1 MLKNGLIRPSTSPFS
16 SLVLVSKKYGSQKF
30 CTDYRTLN
38 EAIVKNRLPIPTV
51 DKMLDEQHEASMFS
65 KLELRVGY
73 HHIRME
79 EDVHKITFRT
89 HAGHNEYLAMS
100 FGFCNAS
107 STFQAVMNTIFEP
120 YLRRLELVLFDN
132 I

>member
-1 MLKNGLIRPSTSPFS
+1 
-16 SLVLVSKKYGSQKF
+16 
-30 CTDYRTLN
+30 
-38 EAIVKNRLPIPTV
+38 
-51 DKMLDEQHEASMFS
+51 MFS
-65 KLELRVGY
+65 KLDLRVGY

-79 EDVHKITFRT
+79 EDVHKIAFRT
-89 HAGHNEYLAMS
+89 HSSRNEYLAMP

-107 STFQAVMNTIFEP
+107 STFQAIMNTIFEP